1 MFVRKLVEKASK
13 KHIGGGIN
21 GIREEDVNPRL
32 IFHYG
37 VPAGASSMAYDPIQH
52 ILAISTRNGQIKLF
66 GKDNTQAL
74 LQSQEAVPSKF
85 LQFMENQGILLN
97 VTVQNHI
104 EVWDIDKKQL
114 CNMHIFNEE
123 ITAFSVVQ
131 QSFFIYVG
139 DCVGNISVLKLDHT
153 LNHLVYM
160 QYRIPF
166 SKSHAEAAKE
176 TAVTCT
182 LQQPM
187 AESKR
192 VLIIFRDGVMSLW
205 GIQESKVVFT
215 AGGNVQHKSLYEPKS
230 VVSACWAC
238 AIGSKVVVG
247 YDSGEI
253 FLWAIPLIS
262 AEKATPVTN
271 RKESYAAPSVPL
283 FKLNL
288 GYKMDKVPIVSLRWF
303 AGDGRAGRLYVNG
316 FSDHGSSHSFQVIIL
331 NDNCESRTIKLML
344 PLTEACLA
352 MELISGFSDQNK
364 HKENALVLLLKSG
377 RLCLYNDSEIEHYL
391 LKSQSKS
398 SPTLPN
404 QLMVKLPFGDS
415 GITIAR
421 LYTCNPASSVP
432 MSEDHIFFAKK
443 YSRLLSI
450 GVKEKDGSPR
460 FSGFSKTKSLL
471 ITGHFDGAINIWDA
485 SCPLLL
491 PILSIKKQQNFK
503 QSEDGNS
510 SGATPVTSLHFDVS
524 SHILVSGDQNGLVCI
539 IIFKK
544 EQLASENIFSF
555 LQAKQGDNYIV
566 HTVKLKGAVTTIGV
580 NPDSKHFAIGTDKG
594 FVSIIDEEGTSV
606 LYQKQIPSQHYSG
619 IISLQFKKY
628 CQDGSEK
635 NVLFVGLRDSSVFPL
650 EEDTGNALS
659 INYIRTKK
667 PSRALLMEILDASP
681 DGMWISDGQ
690 HVSKESSF
698 EETAPKQSLL
708 LLCSENTVR
717 LYSLSHAIQ
726 GIKKLCCKKKLSG
739 TCCFASVLCGPSSDV
754 GLILVFDSGKI
765 EIRSLP
771 DLTLLKEASILGS
784 TNSLQKSNLNPNVLC
799 SSSDGEL
806 VMVNGDQEIFF
817 FTILYQDL
825 YRNLEYIN
833 QVYEKDIVA
842 LQEGISSLTK
852 THKEKKKG
860 VLGMIVKDLKGNKTK
875 HRQEIVAEVPS
886 ASTSEELSAI
896 FSTANFSPDI
906 ERRDSLTK
914 DGEDVELDIEDIDL
928 DDTKVKHKG
937 RSFAVLNK
945 QKLGKKFQALKGKLK
960 PKRDEKVSSGNYNH
974 EDESVSEID
983 QIKKKYGFSVS
994 NEASVPKIAESK
1006 LRENVRKFQAISDR
1020 TSEMENNAQSFS
1032 SLANKVLQ
1040 AAQRERSK

>member
-13 KHIGGGIN
+13 KHIGGGIS
-21 GIREEDVNPRL
+21 GLREEDVNPRL
-32 IFHYG
+32 TFHYG
-37 VPAGASSMAYDPIQH
+37 IPTEASSMAYDPIQH

-74 LQSQEAVPSKF
+74 LHSEEAVPSKF

-97 VTVQNHI
+97 VTVQNRI

-114 CNMHIFNEE
+114 CNVHVFNEE

-131 QSFFIYVG
+131 QTFFIYVG
-139 DCVGNISVLKLDHT
+139 DCLGNISVLKLDHV

-166 SKSHAEAAKE
+166 SKSHAEADKE
-176 TAVTCT
+176 TAVTCI
-182 LQQPM
+182 LPQPM

-192 VLIIFRDGVMSLW
+192 ALIIFRDGVMSLW
-205 GIQESKVVFT
+205 GMQESKVLFT
-215 AGGNVQHKSLYEPKS
+215 AGGNVLHTSLNEPKN

-262 AEKATPVTN
+262 AEKTAPVTN

-303 AGDGRAGRLYVNG
+303 AGDGRAGRLYING
-316 FSDHGSSHSFQVIIL
+316 FSDRGSSYSFQVIIL
-331 NDNCESRTIKLML
+331 NDNCESRTIKLVL

-352 MELISGFSDQNK
+352 MELISCFSDQNK
-364 HKENALVLLLKSG
+364 HQENALVLLLKSG
-377 RLCLYNDSEIEHYL
+377 HLCLYNDSEIEHYL

-404 QLMVKLPFGDS
+404 QLKVKLPFGDS
-415 GITIAR
+415 GITIAK
-421 LYTCNPASSVP
+421 LYTCNLASSIP
-432 MSEDHIFFAKK
+432 MDEDHILSAKK

-450 GVKEKDGSPR
+450 GMKEKDGSPR
-460 FSGFSKTKSLL
+460 FSGFSKSKSLL
-471 ITGHFDGAINIWDA
+471 ITGHHDGAINMWDA

-491 PILSIKKQQNFK
+491 PILSIKK

-524 SHILVSGDQNGLVCI
+524 SQILVSGDQNGVVRI
-539 IIFKK
+539 IRFKK
-544 EQLASENIFSF
+544 EQLASENIFCF

-566 HTVKLKGAVTTIGV
+566 HIVKVKGAVTTIGV
-580 NPDSKHFAIGTDKG
+580 NPDSKHFAIGTEKG
-594 FVSIIDEEGTSV
+594 FVSIIDKEETTV

-628 CQDGSEK
+628 CQDGVER
-635 NVLFVGLRDSSVFPL
+635 NVLLVGLRDSSIFPL

-659 INYIRTKK
+659 INYVHTKK
-667 PSRALLMEILDASP
+667 PSRALLMEMLDASP
-681 DGMWISDGQ
+681 DGMWISGGQ
-690 HVSKESSF
+690 DVSKEGSF
-698 EETAPKQSLL
+698 QEAAPKQSLL

-726 GIKKLCCKKKLSG
+726 GIKKLCCKKKLSR
-739 TCCFASVLCGPSSDV
+739 TCRFASVLYGPSSDA
-754 GLILVFDSGKI
+754 GLILVFDCGKI

-771 DLTLLKEASILGS
+771 DLTLLKEASIIGS
-784 TNSLQKSNLNPNVLC
+784 TNSSRKSNLNPNVLC

-806 VMVNGDQEIFF
+806 VMVNGDQEILF
-817 FTILYQDL
+817 FTTLSQEF
-825 YRNLEYIN
+825 YRNLDYIN
-833 QVYEKDIVA
+833 QVYEKDVVA
-842 LQEGISSLTK
+842 LQEGISYLTK

-860 VLGMIVKDLKGNKTK
+860 VFSMIVKDLKGNKTK
-875 HRQEIVAEVPS
+875 HSQEIEAEVPS
-886 ASTSEELSAI
+886 TSTSEELSAI
-896 FSTANFSPDI
+896 FSTANFSPDV
-906 ERRDSLTK
+906 ERRESLTK
-914 DGEDVELDIEDIDL
+914 DGEDVELDIDDIDL

-937 RSFAVLNK
+937 RNFAVLNK
-945 QKLGKKFQALKGKLK
+945 QKFGKQFQALKGKLK
-960 PKRDEKVSSGNYNH
+960 PKRDEKVRSGNYSH
-974 EDESVSEID
+974 KDESVSEID

-1006 LRENVRKFQAISDR
+1006 LRENERKLQAIGER
-1020 TSEMENNAQSFS
+1020 TSEMQNDAQSFS

-1040 AAQRERSK
+1040 AVQGERSK